1 MNAIANTQNQS
12 VAAINLNSLIHISPA
27 VTYTEIRANSELYPR
42 LKSLDYG
49 VSYQALVTLVAQ
61 AFTIRG
67 QKPDSDTLAGTANLL
82 LETLMED
89 PDGIGTDSIT
99 FAELSRIIKRSALTV
114 DAPVS
119 VASLYGSIKAYAQ
132 GEGNRA
138 RVEAQKEA
146 KKADFFEFLNQ
157 HPDYAKKVMADFE
170 NFGKTNK

>member
-1 MNAIANTQNQS
+1 MNAITNPQNQS
-12 VAAINLNSLIHISPA
+12 VAAINPNSLIYVNPA
-27 VTYTEIRANSELYPR
+27 VTFAEIRANSELYPR

-67 QKPDSDTLAGTANLL
+67 QKPDGDTLAGTANLL

-89 PDGIGTDSIT
+89 PDGIGTASIT
-99 FAELSRIIKRSALTV
+99 FAELSRIIKKSALTV

-138 RVEAQKEA
+138 REDAQKQA
-146 KKADFFEFLNQ
+146 KEADFFEFLNQ